1 MSIELHCP
9 KCAKLIRA
17 PDNAGG
23 KRGKCPYCKESIY
36 IPLPPDEAEE
46 IGIAPIDD
54 DDKRRAKELRRESIG
69 YVAAVGHVK
78 DAPTEGAAAPGS
90 RSDVARPATPGEVV
104 DLGKEVEAFL
114 RAMRDSKLTE
124 ADQAVARLKQAGS
137 RAKDHVEGLLLDEMP
152 TSIKGLAPPL
162 VKGFLKTLS
171 DRMS

>member
-1 MSIELHCP
+1 MSIELHCT

-36 IPLPPDEAEE
+36 IPLLPDEAEE

-54 DDKRRAKELRRESIG
+54 GDERRAKELRRESIG

-78 DAPTEGAAAPGS
+78 DAPPEGAAARGS
-90 RSDVARPATPGEVV
+90 RSDAARSATPGEVV

-114 RAMRDSKLTE
+114 SAMRDSKLTE

-137 RAKDHVEGLLLDEMP
+137 RAKDHVEGSLLDEMP
-152 TSIKGLAPPL
+152 PSVRGLPPAL

-171 DRMS
+171 ARLS